1 MNMTSWSKWRCVRP
15 NFFFFNNWIF
25 LLEFL
30 PWEIRVAFP
39 GESQLRQSRA
49 TQSVVHAGCFSV
61 SVIHRPLTWT
71 TGSLTCTQMLKN
83 ANAHGRVRTPWKS
96 LHWKLTLGEKSLAAP
111 ENRTCLSGVPVRRS
125 TNWATSPPQICFHL
139 RLLNINA
146 LMFNKDG
153 DMVHAATEREVGC
166 WQICFCHI
174 EVRSR
179 VFSKHFFTRI

>member
-111 ENRTCLSGVPVRRS
+111 GNWTCLSSVPVQHY
-125 TNWATSPPQICFHL
+125 TDWATSPVLPQEADDTITQSLTTRATVPLPFFQYYSFH
-139 RLLNINA
+139 
-146 LMFNKDG
+146 D
-153 DMVHAATEREVGC
+153 ERA
-166 WQICFCHI
+166 I
-174 EVRSR
+174 
-179 VFSKHFFTRI
+179 TRI